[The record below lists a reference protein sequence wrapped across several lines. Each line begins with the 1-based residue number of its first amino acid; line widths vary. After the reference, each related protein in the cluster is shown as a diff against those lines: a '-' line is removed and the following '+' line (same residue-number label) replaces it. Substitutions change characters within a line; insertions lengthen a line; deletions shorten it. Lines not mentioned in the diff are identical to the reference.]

1 MEYYWMFIMVYMD
14 EKNKR
19 NKQHVSRPV
28 KVVFKE
34 IMKNTSLSF
43 DSEYYKKI
51 FLLLFEDI

>member
-34 IMKNTSLSF
+34 IIKNTSLSF